1 MHEQLELLGSKSG
14 MASLSI
20 ESLHVIGGG
29 KLGGA
34 ELFYVR
40 LVNALAKH
48 QEGVG
53 ALVVRDGEIDA
64 ALSSQVV
71 KQYAGLSGVWDLW
84 SRVRINQTVQ
94 RLAPKIVQTYM
105 GRATRLT
112 HLSRKGRPVHIARL
126 GGYYNLKG
134 YRHAHAWVGNTRGI
148 CDYLTRGGLP
158 AERVFH
164 IGNFVDIPARVESQH
179 LALLREQ
186 WSIPVDAYVIL
197 GLGRL
202 HPNKGFDDLLKAF
215 STLPVSLHERQLR
228 LVMVGDGPLGAELKQ
243 LAEQLDI
250 ADRVTW
256 TGWQYQPA
264 PWYQL
269 ADVFVCSSRHEPLG
283 NVVLEAWANKTPVV
297 TTKAEGPMEFVNEG
311 QDALLAPL
319 NNPQALASAILNMLC
334 AREID
339 RRKLTEAGF
348 NKLQIHFGEQAIVSS
363 YLELYQQLQK

>member
-1 MHEQLELLGSKSG
+1 MKPFTPIH
-14 MASLSI
+14 
-20 ESLHVIGGG
+20 SLHVIGGS

-34 ELFYVR
+34 ELFCVR
-40 LVNALAKH
+40 LVNALAKRH
-48 QEGVG
+48 EGVG
-53 ALVVRDGEIDA
+53 ALVLPDGEIDA
-64 ALSSQVV
+64 ALSPQVV
-71 KQYAGLSGVWDLW
+71 KQYAALSSVWDIW
-84 SRVRINQTVQ
+84 SRVRIHQTVKH
-94 RLAPKIVQTYM
+94 LAPEIVQTYM

-148 CDYLTRGGLP
+148 CDYLIRGGLP

-164 IGNFVDIPARVESQH
+164 IGNFVDIPPRIASQE
-179 LALLREQ
+179 LALLKERWHVPQ
-186 WSIPVDAYVIL
+186 DAYIIL

-202 HPNKGFDDLLKAF
+202 HPNKGFEDLLKAF
-215 STLPVSLHERQLR
+215 SVLPASLHDRPLQ
-228 LVMVGDGPLGAELKQ
+228 LVMVGDGTLGTELKH
-243 LAEQLDI
+243 LAEQLGI

-256 TGWQYQPA
+256 TGWQYQAA

-283 NVVLEAWANKTPVV
+283 NVILEAWANKTPVV
-297 TTKAEGPMEFVNEG
+297 TTMTEGPMEFVSEG

-339 RRKLTEAGF
+339 RRKMTEAGF
-348 NKLQIHFGEQAIVSS
+348 SKLQTHFGEQAIVSS
-363 YLELYQQLQK
+363 YIDLYQQLQK